1 MAQFDGTTIPA
12 LPGYRLLDCLHQG
25 SRTAVYRA
33 RHTATEQPVV
43 VKVLTQEY
51 PSFSDLVQFRNQY
64 TVTKNL
70 PLSGIV
76 RPLDLLPW
84 DNSYALVMEDTGGLS
99 LEHHS
104 QQQSLSLGETLNVA
118 IQLADILH
126 DLHQQRV
133 IHKDIKPANILI
145 HPDSKQVKL
154 IDFSIASLLPKE
166 TQALQSLGSLEGTL
180 AYMAPEQTGRM
191 NRGID
196 YRTDFY
202 GLGVTFY
209 QLLTGQL
216 PFTSNDPLE
225 LIHCHMAQVPPAV
238 EQLKPDVP
246 AMAGAIAVKL
256 MAKNAEDRYQSAL
269 GLKHDLE
276 RCLVQ
281 WDEQREIAA
290 FALGER
296 DVSDRFLIPEKLY
309 GREQEAQT
317 LLEAFDRVA
326 NGTTEL
332 MLVAGFSGIGKTAVV
347 SEVHKPITRQQGYF
361 IKGKFDQFNRNIPFS
376 AFVQAFRDLMNQLL
390 SESDERLVQWK
401 IQILEALGENA
412 QVIVD
417 LIPELGWLIGPQ
429 PPAPELSGTAAQ
441 NRFNLLFQRFI
452 HIFTTPEHP
461 LVMFVDD
468 LQWAD
473 SASLNLIQVLMAE
486 SKVGHLLLLGAYRDN
501 EVFAA
506 HPLMLTLDEIEK
518 LGAPIH
524 TITLQ
529 PLEFASINH
538 LVADTLH
545 APGSVVQPL
554 TELVMRKTQGNP
566 FFATQFLKSLH
577 QDHLIAFDRDAGH
590 WQCDITRVRDVA
602 LTDDVVE
609 FMTAQLQ
616 KLPDATQCILRL
628 AACIGAQFDLE
639 TLAIVS
645 EQSQTEVATDLWKAV
660 QDGLILPQSEIY
672 KFHLGDVE
680 LPQQISHG
688 TLIYQFLHD
697 RVQQAAYSLIPEE
710 QKQAIHLKMGQLL
723 LQKSSTSDQEER
735 LFEIANHLNVGI
747 ALMTT
752 LQEREHLSQLNLA
765 AGRKAKIATAYSSAV
780 SYLSAGIDLLPKTAW
795 ESHYSLALALH
806 EEIAEASYLNTDF
819 EQMERWAEMVLQKA
833 NTLLDTINVQ
843 KTRIMG
849 AKSRGQ
855 LSDSINIGLQVL
867 QALGIGFPEQPTQED
882 IGQAYEETRS
892 LWAHQS
898 PQSLLDLPT
907 LQDPHRLAAMEM
919 LTVLVP
925 AAYMVSPNLMLLL
938 IFKQVEISIQSGNS
952 PVSIFAYGDYGIIL
966 CGIMG
971 DVTNGYEFG
980 ELALS
985 LLEKFQAKSLKGR
998 SWYVVHAYIK
1008 HWKTNLADILPR
1020 LQAAYYTSLDTGD
1033 MEALGWNSFGYCSY
1047 SYHAGQN
1054 LAEIVETMEA
1064 YRQSTIKYKQAF
1076 CLPFQEIYQQTALNL
1091 LGQATVPYQLSGE
1104 IFDQEKS
1111 LSKLQETNQRTA
1123 LFFWFFNQSILYYV
1137 FGQNSKAIQVSAQA
1151 AQYLDGGIAMF
1162 MVPLYFWFDALI
1174 QLTQFADVTEEEQQA
1189 ILLKVQEH
1197 QGQLQG
1203 WAMLAPTNHQHR
1215 WELLEAERLRVLNQH
1230 YEAGDFYDRAIAS
1243 AKENGFIQDEA
1254 LANELAAKFYLDW
1267 GKEKIAA
1274 VYMQEAYYCY
1284 ARWGAKAKVA
1294 DLETRYPELLRPI
1307 LQSSAPSG
1315 DVLTTLVTL
1324 AESPPSAHTS
1334 TRHNSSSTG
1343 INQTLDFASIL
1354 KASQVLASTIE
1365 LDELLRQLTQIILQN
1380 SGGDRCALILPNAT
1394 GEWQVRAIATPTE
1407 AQLCTEALDN
1417 NPALP
1422 VKLIQYVKNT
1432 QAIVVIDD
1440 LVTDLPVI
1448 DDYLTQRQP
1457 KSVLCL
1463 PILNQ
1468 GQLIGILY
1476 LKNHFAQ
1483 GVFTE
1488 ERVLVLNFLCTQAAI
1503 SLENARLYQQVQQ
1516 SLTDVQQIQLQLVQS
1531 EKMSALGGLVAGVAH
1546 EINNPVGCILGNVGA
1561 TQQYINDLLGLLD
1574 LYAGQFP
1581 EPGPDIEEELE
1592 DIDLD
1597 YVREDL
1603 PKLMRAMKDSGD
1615 RIKSISQSLRTFS
1628 RADTDTKQTFNLHE
1642 GIDSTVLILRH
1653 RLKANGQRPDI
1664 EVVANYGDIPEIHCF
1679 PGQLNQVFMNILAN
1693 AIDAFDEVS
1702 QHRPLEVLKANL
1714 QRIIIRTGVEDN
1726 WLKITIADN
1735 GPGIP
1740 AEIQA
1745 NIFDH
1750 LFTTKEVGK
1759 GTGLGLAI
1767 ARQIVEDKH
1776 GGSLAVHSEAGQGTE
1791 FRIQLPLS

>member
-1 MAQFDGTTIPA
+1 
-12 LPGYRLLDCLHQG
+12 LP
-25 SRTAVYRA
+25 
-33 RHTATEQPVV
+33 
-43 VKVLTQEY
+43 
-51 PSFSDLVQFRNQY
+51 PS
-64 TVTKNL
+64 
-70 PLSGIV
+70 
-76 RPLDLLPW
+76 
-84 DNSYALVMEDTGGLS
+84 
-99 LEHHS
+99 
-104 QQQSLSLGETLNVA
+104 
-118 IQLADILH
+118 
-126 DLHQQRV
+126 
-133 IHKDIKPANILI
+133 
-145 HPDSKQVKL
+145 
-154 IDFSIASLLPKE
+154 
-166 TQALQSLGSLEGTL
+166 
-180 AYMAPEQTGRM
+180 
-191 NRGID
+191 
-196 YRTDFY
+196 
-202 GLGVTFY
+202 
-209 QLLTGQL
+209 
-216 PFTSNDPLE
+216 
-225 LIHCHMAQVPPAV
+225 
-238 EQLKPDVP
+238 
-246 AMAGAIAVKL
+246 
-256 MAKNAEDRYQSAL
+256 
-269 GLKHDLE
+269 
-276 RCLVQ
+276 
-281 WDEQREIAA
+281 
-290 FALGER
+290 
-296 DVSDRFLIPEKLY
+296 
-309 GREQEAQT
+309 
-317 LLEAFDRVA
+317 
-326 NGTTEL
+326 
-332 MLVAGFSGIGKTAVV
+332 
-347 SEVHKPITRQQGYF
+347 
-361 IKGKFDQFNRNIPFS
+361 
-376 AFVQAFRDLMNQLL
+376 
-390 SESDERLVQWK
+390 
-401 IQILEALGENA
+401 
-412 QVIVD
+412 
-417 LIPELGWLIGPQ
+417 
-429 PPAPELSGTAAQ
+429 
-441 NRFNLLFQRFI
+441 
-452 HIFTTPEHP
+452 
-461 LVMFVDD
+461 
-468 LQWAD
+468 
-473 SASLNLIQVLMAE
+473 SLN
-486 SKVGHLLLLGAYRDN
+486 HY
-501 EVFAA
+501 
-506 HPLMLTLDEIEK
+506 T
-518 LGAPIH
+518 
-524 TITLQ
+524 
-529 PLEFASINH
+529 
-538 LVADTLH
+538 
-545 APGSVVQPL
+545 
-554 TELVMRKTQGNP
+554 KT
-566 FFATQFLKSLH
+566 S
-577 QDHLIAFDRDAGH
+577 LIAFDRDAGH

-680 LPQQISHG
+680 LPQKISHD

-780 SYLSAGIDLLPKTAW
+780 SYLSVGIDLLPKTAW

-971 DVTNGYEFG
+971 DVANGYEFG

-1174 QLTQFADVTEEEQQA
+1174 QLTQFADVTEEEQQP

-1197 QGQLQG
+1197 QDQLQG
-1203 WAMLAPTNHQHR
+1203 WATLAPTNHQHR

-1693 AIDAFDEVS
+1693 AIDAFDEAS

>member
-1 MAQFDGTTIPA
+1 MRKGAGIGTDSDIP
-12 LPGYRLLDCLHQG
+12 
-25 SRTAVYRA
+25 
-33 RHTATEQPVV
+33 
-43 VKVLTQEY
+43 
-51 PSFSDLVQFRNQY
+51 
-64 TVTKNL
+64 
-70 PLSGIV
+70 
-76 RPLDLLPW
+76 
-84 DNSYALVMEDTGGLS
+84 
-99 LEHHS
+99 
-104 QQQSLSLGETLNVA
+104 
-118 IQLADILH
+118 DILH
-126 DLHQQRV
+126 
-133 IHKDIKPANILI
+133 
-145 HPDSKQVKL
+145 
-154 IDFSIASLLPKE
+154 
-166 TQALQSLGSLEGTL
+166 
-180 AYMAPEQTGRM
+180 
-191 NRGID
+191 
-196 YRTDFY
+196 
-202 GLGVTFY
+202 
-209 QLLTGQL
+209 
-216 PFTSNDPLE
+216 
-225 LIHCHMAQVPPAV
+225 
-238 EQLKPDVP
+238 
-246 AMAGAIAVKL
+246 
-256 MAKNAEDRYQSAL
+256 
-269 GLKHDLE
+269 
-276 RCLVQ
+276 
-281 WDEQREIAA
+281 
-290 FALGER
+290 
-296 DVSDRFLIPEKLY
+296 LIP
-309 GREQEAQT
+309 
-317 LLEAFDRVA
+317 
-326 NGTTEL
+326 
-332 MLVAGFSGIGKTAVV
+332 
-347 SEVHKPITRQQGYF
+347 
-361 IKGKFDQFNRNIPFS
+361 
-376 AFVQAFRDLMNQLL
+376 
-390 SESDERLVQWK
+390 
-401 IQILEALGENA
+401 
-412 QVIVD
+412 
-417 LIPELGWLIGPQ
+417 
-429 PPAPELSGTAAQ
+429 
-441 NRFNLLFQRFI
+441 
-452 HIFTTPEHP
+452 
-461 LVMFVDD
+461 
-468 LQWAD
+468 
-473 SASLNLIQVLMAE
+473 
-486 SKVGHLLLLGAYRDN
+486 
-501 EVFAA
+501 
-506 HPLMLTLDEIEK
+506 
-518 LGAPIH
+518 
-524 TITLQ
+524 
-529 PLEFASINH
+529 
-538 LVADTLH
+538 
-545 APGSVVQPL
+545 
-554 TELVMRKTQGNP
+554 
-566 FFATQFLKSLH
+566 
-577 QDHLIAFDRDAGH
+577 
-590 WQCDITRVRDVA
+590 
-602 LTDDVVE
+602 
-609 FMTAQLQ
+609 
-616 KLPDATQCILRL
+616 
-628 AACIGAQFDLE
+628 
-639 TLAIVS
+639 
-645 EQSQTEVATDLWKAV
+645 
-660 QDGLILPQSEIY
+660 
-672 KFHLGDVE
+672 
-680 LPQQISHG
+680 
-688 TLIYQFLHD
+688 
-697 RVQQAAYSLIPEE
+697 
-710 QKQAIHLKMGQLL
+710 
-723 LQKSSTSDQEER
+723 
-735 LFEIANHLNVGI
+735 
-747 ALMTT
+747 
-752 LQEREHLSQLNLA
+752 
-765 AGRKAKIATAYSSAV
+765 TAY
-780 SYLSAGIDLLPKTAW
+780 
-795 ESHYSLALALH
+795 
-806 EEIAEASYLNTDF
+806 
-819 EQMERWAEMVLQKA
+819 
-833 NTLLDTINVQ
+833 
-843 KTRIMG
+843 
-849 AKSRGQ
+849 
-855 LSDSINIGLQVL
+855 
-867 QALGIGFPEQPTQED
+867 
-882 IGQAYEETRS
+882 
-892 LWAHQS
+892 
-898 PQSLLDLPT
+898 
-907 LQDPHRLAAMEM
+907 
-919 LTVLVP
+919 
-925 AAYMVSPNLMLLL
+925 
-938 IFKQVEISIQSGNS
+938 
-952 PVSIFAYGDYGIIL
+952 
-966 CGIMG
+966 
-971 DVTNGYEFG
+971 
-980 ELALS
+980 
-985 LLEKFQAKSLKGR
+985 
-998 SWYVVHAYIK
+998 
-1008 HWKTNLADILPR
+1008 
-1020 LQAAYYTSLDTGD
+1020 
-1033 MEALGWNSFGYCSY
+1033 
-1047 SYHAGQN
+1047 
-1054 LAEIVETMEA
+1054 
-1064 YRQSTIKYKQAF
+1064 
-1076 CLPFQEIYQQTALNL
+1076 
-1091 LGQATVPYQLSGE
+1091 
-1104 IFDQEKS
+1104 
-1111 LSKLQETNQRTA
+1111 
-1123 LFFWFFNQSILYYV
+1123 
-1137 FGQNSKAIQVSAQA
+1137 
-1151 AQYLDGGIAMF
+1151 
-1162 MVPLYFWFDALI
+1162 
-1174 QLTQFADVTEEEQQA
+1174 
-1189 ILLKVQEH
+1189 
-1197 QGQLQG
+1197 LQG
-1203 WAMLAPTNHQHR
+1203 WATLAPTNHQHR

-1267 GKEKIAA
+1267 GKGKIAA

-1394 GEWQVRAIATPTE
+1394 GEWQVRAISTPTE

-1664 EVVANYGDIPEIHCF
+1664 EVVTNYGDIPEIHCF

-1693 AIDAFDEVS
+1693 AIDAFDEAS